1 MKLALLSDIHGN
13 QYALSKVVSEI
24 KMKKIETLIVAGDTV
39 GYYYG
44 IKDVL
49 NLLSNFKVYF
59 TKGNH
64 EIMLE
69 QLRLNPIIELELT
82 LKYGSSLRLA
92 LNSLSEAEIDQLI
105 NMEHP
110 KAITVENLNIL
121 ISHGSPWDINQY
133 LYPDSEKSIWD
144 NFLRYKEDIFIVG
157 HTHYQHTEKIG
168 NKIVIN
174 PGSVGQNRS
183 KIGLADW
190 AVFDTE
196 SLSVTH
202 YSTPYSVDKLI
213 GECINI
219 DPDNTLL
226 TKQLGYRY

>member
-69 QLRLNPIIELELT
+69 QLRLNPVIELELT

-105 NMEHP
+105 NIEQSLGYKP
-110 KAITVENLNIL
+110 IL
-121 ISHGSPWDINQY
+121 IPRFRKIY
-133 LYPDSEKSIWD
+133 L
-144 NFLRYKEDIFIVG
+144 G
-157 HTHYQHTEKIG
+157 
-168 NKIVIN
+168 
-174 PGSVGQNRS
+174 
-183 KIGLADW
+183 
-190 AVFDTE
+190 
-196 SLSVTH
+196 
-202 YSTPYSVDKLI
+202 
-213 GECINI
+213 
-219 DPDNTLL
+219 
-226 TKQLGYRY
+226 